1 VELEARVAASPDLAA
16 KLAEQQRA
24 VSILQGAA
32 AEVEAPAGL
41 RARVDALRRPRR
53 AAAGWRPAFAV
64 VAVGAVA
71 AVAIGLG
78 AALDEGPAAERFQA
92 ALGPTELVPEARG
105 EATMTKT
112 DSGWR
117 IELDATGLP
126 RLDGGRFYQAW
137 LRNAAGELVTV
148 GTFNEGR
155 NVTLWAGV
163 SPEDFPAL
171 TVTRE
176 RADGDQASSGERVLV
191 GSVDGDG

>member
-1 VELEARVAASPDLAA
+1 VELEARAAASPDLAA
-16 KLAEQQRA
+16 QLAEQQRA
-24 VSILQGAA
+24 VGLLRGAA

-53 AAAGWRPAFAV
+53 AATGWRPAFAV
-64 VAVGAVA
+64 VTAGAVA
-71 AVAIGLG
+71 VLAIGLI

-92 ALGPTELVPEARG
+92 VLGPTELLPAARG

-126 RLDGGRFYQAW
+126 RLDGGSFYQAW
-137 LRNAAGELVTV
+137 LRDPAGRLVTV

-155 NVTLWAGV
+155 DVTLWAGV
-163 SPEDFPAL
+163 SPEDFTTL

-176 RADGDQASSGERVLV
+176 RADGDQDSSGERVLV
-191 GSVDGDG
+191 GSVDD